1 MQPEIIDQK
10 IMLRE
15 HAKSIISL
23 WQFKNEKIVFTNG
36 CFDILH
42 RGHLEYLL
50 QAAALGHRL
59 VIGLNSD
66 DSVSRLKGPSRP
78 VNKIDDRAFALA
90 SLRCTDL
97 IVPFEEDTPLEL
109 IEFLQPNILVKGGD
123 YDALET
129 DPASKRYIVGSFE
142 TKSRGGNVVCIP
154 IVAGYSTTNAVNKIK
169 KSTD

>member
-66 DSVSRLKGPSRP
+66 ESVSRLKGPSRP
-78 VNKIDDRAFALA
+78 VHKIGDRAFALA

-123 YDALET
+123 YTIE
-129 DPASKRYIVGSFE
+129 SIVGAKE
-142 TKSRGGNVVCIP
+142 TLQRGGKVEVLSFKE
-154 IVAGYSTTNAVNKIK
+154 GYSTTSLIDKMK
-169 KSTD
+169 KG

>member
-66 DSVSRLKGPSRP
+66 ESVSRLKGPSRP

-109 IEFLQPNILVKGGD
+109 IKFLQPNILVKGGD
-123 YDALET
+123 YTIE
-129 DPASKRYIVGSFE
+129 SIVGAKE
-142 TKSRGGNVVCIP
+142 TLQRGGKVEVLSFKE
-154 IVAGYSTTNAVNKIK
+154 GYSTTSLIDKMK
-169 KSTD
+169 KG

>member
-1 MQPEIIDQK
+1 MQPEIIAEK

-15 HAKSIISL
+15 SALAIIKL

-59 VIGLNSD
+59 IVGLNSD
-66 DSVSRLKGPSRP
+66 ESVSRLKGPTRP
-78 VNKIDDRAFALA
+78 VNNIEDRAFALA

-97 IVPFEEDTPLEL
+97 IVPFGEDTPLEL

-123 YDALET
+123 YTIE
-129 DPASKRYIVGSFE
+129 SIVGAKE
-142 TKSRGGNVVCIP
+142 TLERGGRVEVLSFKD
-154 IVAGYSTTNAVNKIK
+154 GYSTTSLIDKMK
-169 KSTD
+169 KG

>member
-1 MQPEIIDQK
+1 MQPDIIAGK

-15 HAKSIISL
+15 SAKAIIKL

-59 VIGLNSD
+59 IVGLNSD
-66 DSVSRLKGPSRP
+66 ESVSRLKGPTRP

-123 YDALET
+123 YTIE
-129 DPASKRYIVGSFE
+129 SIVGAKE
-142 TKSRGGNVVCIP
+142 TLQRGGKVEVLSFKE
-154 IVAGYSTTNAVNKIK
+154 GYSTTSLIDKMK
-169 KSTD
+169 KG

>member
-66 DSVSRLKGPSRP
+66 ESVSRLKGPSRP

-123 YDALET
+123 YTIE
-129 DPASKRYIVGSFE
+129 SIVGAKE
-142 TKSRGGNVVCIP
+142 TLQRGGKVEVLSFKE
-154 IVAGYSTTNAVNKIK
+154 GYSTTSLIDKMKNG
-169 KSTD
+169 

>member
-1 MQPEIIDQK
+1 MQPEIIAGK

-15 HAKSIISL
+15 SALAIIKL

-59 VIGLNSD
+59 IVGLNSD
-66 DSVSRLKGPSRP
+66 ESVSRLKGPTRP

-123 YDALET
+123 YTIE
-129 DPASKRYIVGSFE
+129 SIVGAKE
-142 TKSRGGNVVCIP
+142 TLQRGGKVEVLSFKE
-154 IVAGYSTTNAVNKIK
+154 GYSTTSLIDKMK
-169 KSTD
+169 KG

>member
-1 MQPEIIDQK
+1 MQPDIIAGK

-15 HAKSIISL
+15 SAKAIIKL

-59 VIGLNSD
+59 IVGLNSD
-66 DSVSRLKGPSRP
+66 ESVSRLKGPTRP

-123 YDALET
+123 YTIE
-129 DPASKRYIVGSFE
+129 SIVGAME
-142 TKSRGGNVVCIP
+142 TLQRGGKVEVLSFKE
-154 IVAGYSTTNAVNKIK
+154 GYSTTSLIDKMK
-169 KSTD
+169 KG

>member
-1 MQPEIIDQK
+1 MQPDIIAGK

-15 HAKSIISL
+15 SAKAIIKL

-59 VIGLNSD
+59 IVGLNSD
-66 DSVSRLKGPSRP
+66 ESVSRLKGPTRP

-123 YDALET
+123 YTIE
-129 DPASKRYIVGSFE
+129 SIVGAKE
-142 TKSRGGNVVCIP
+142 TLQRGGKVEVLSFKE
-154 IVAGYSTTNAVNKIK
+154 GYSTTNLIDKMK
-169 KSTD
+169 KG

>member
-1 MQPEIIDQK
+1 MQPEIIAGK

-15 HAKSIISL
+15 SALAIIKL

-59 VIGLNSD
+59 IVGLNSD
-66 DSVSRLKGPSRP
+66 ESVSRLKGPTRP
-78 VNKIDDRAFALA
+78 VNNIDDRAFALA

-97 IVPFEEDTPLEL
+97 IVPFGEDTPLEL

-123 YDALET
+123 YTIE
-129 DPASKRYIVGSFE
+129 SIVGAKE
-142 TKSRGGNVVCIP
+142 TLERGGRVEVLSFKE
-154 IVAGYSTTNAVNKIK
+154 GYSTTSLIDKMK
-169 KSTD
+169 KG

>member
-1 MQPEIIDQK
+1 MQPDIIAGK

-15 HAKSIISL
+15 SAKAIINL

-59 VIGLNSD
+59 IVGLNSD
-66 DSVSRLKGPSRP
+66 ESVSRLKGPTRP
-78 VNKIDDRAFALA
+78 VNNIDDRAFALA

-123 YDALET
+123 YTIE
-129 DPASKRYIVGSFE
+129 SIVGAKE
-142 TKSRGGNVVCIP
+142 TLQRGGKVEVLSFKE
-154 IVAGYSTTNAVNKIK
+154 GYSTTSLIDKMK
-169 KSTD
+169 KG

>member
-15 HAKSIISL
+15 HAKSIVSL

-66 DSVSRLKGPSRP
+66 ESVSRLKGPSRP

-123 YDALET
+123 YTIE
-129 DPASKRYIVGSFE
+129 SIVGAKE
-142 TKSRGGNVVCIP
+142 TLQRGGKVEVLSFKE
-154 IVAGYSTTNAVNKIK
+154 GYSTTSLIDKMK
-169 KSTD
+169 KG

>member
-1 MQPEIIDQK
+1 MQPDIIAGK

-15 HAKSIISL
+15 SAKAIIKL

-66 DSVSRLKGPSRP
+66 ESVSRLKGPTRP

-123 YDALET
+123 YTIE
-129 DPASKRYIVGSFE
+129 SIVGAKE
-142 TKSRGGNVVCIP
+142 TLQRGGKVEVLSFKE
-154 IVAGYSTTNAVNKIK
+154 GYSTTSLIDKMK
-169 KSTD
+169 KG

>member
-10 IMLRE
+10 IMLRDQ
-15 HAKSIISL
+15 AKFIISL
-23 WQFKNEKIVFTNG
+23 WLFKNEKIVFTNG

-59 VIGLNSD
+59 IIGLNSD
-66 DSVSRLKGPSRP
+66 ESVSRLKGPARP

-123 YDALET
+123 YTIE
-129 DPASKRYIVGSFE
+129 SIVGAKE
-142 TKSRGGNVVCIP
+142 TLQRGGRVEGLSFKE
-154 IVAGYSTTNAVNKIK
+154 GYSTTSLIDKMK
-169 KSTD
+169 KG

>member
-59 VIGLNSD
+59 IVGLNSD
-66 DSVSRLKGPSRP
+66 ESVSRLKGPTRP

-123 YDALET
+123 YTIE
-129 DPASKRYIVGSFE
+129 SIVGAKE
-142 TKSRGGNVVCIP
+142 TLQRGGKVEVLSFKE
-154 IVAGYSTTNAVNKIK
+154 GYSTTSLIDKMK
-169 KSTD
+169 KG

>member
-1 MQPEIIDQK
+1 MQPDIIAGK
-10 IMLRE
+10 IRLRE
-15 HAKSIISL
+15 SAKAIIKL

-59 VIGLNSD
+59 VVGLNSD
-66 DSVSRLKGPSRP
+66 ESVSRLKGPTRP
-78 VNKIDDRAFALA
+78 VNNIDDRAFALA

-97 IVPFEEDTPLEL
+97 IVPFGEDTPLEL

-123 YDALET
+123 YTIE
-129 DPASKRYIVGSFE
+129 SIVGAKE
-142 TKSRGGNVVCIP
+142 TLQRGGKVEVLSFKE
-154 IVAGYSTTNAVNKIK
+154 GYSTTSLIDKMK
-169 KSTD
+169 KG

>member
-1 MQPEIIDQK
+1 MQPDIIDQK

-66 DSVSRLKGPSRP
+66 ESVSRLKGPSRP

-123 YDALET
+123 YTIE
-129 DPASKRYIVGSFE
+129 SIVGAKE
-142 TKSRGGNVVCIP
+142 TLQRGGKVEVLSFKE
-154 IVAGYSTTNAVNKIK
+154 GYSTTSLIDKMK
-169 KSTD
+169 KG

>member
-15 HAKSIISL
+15 HAKSTISL

-66 DSVSRLKGPSRP
+66 ESVSRLKGPSRP

-123 YDALET
+123 YTIE
-129 DPASKRYIVGSFE
+129 SIVGAKE
-142 TKSRGGNVVCIP
+142 TLQRGGKVEVLSFKE
-154 IVAGYSTTNAVNKIK
+154 GYSTTSLIDKMK
-169 KSTD
+169 KG

>member
-1 MQPEIIDQK
+1 MQPDIIAGK

-15 HAKSIISL
+15 SAKAIINL

-59 VIGLNSD
+59 IVGLNSD
-66 DSVSRLKGPSRP
+66 ESVSRLKGPTRP
-78 VNKIDDRAFALA
+78 VNNIDDRAFALA

-97 IVPFEEDTPLEL
+97 IVPFGEDTPLEL

-123 YDALET
+123 YTIE
-129 DPASKRYIVGSFE
+129 SIVGAKE
-142 TKSRGGNVVCIP
+142 TLQRGGKVEVLSFKE
-154 IVAGYSTTNAVNKIK
+154 GYSTTSLIDKMK
-169 KSTD
+169 KG

>member
-66 DSVSRLKGPSRP
+66 ESVSRLKGPSRP

-123 YDALET
+123 YTIE
-129 DPASKRYIVGSFE
+129 SIVGAKE
-142 TKSRGGNVVCIP
+142 TLQRGGKVEVLSFKE
-154 IVAGYSTTNAVNKIK
+154 GYSTTSLIDKMK
-169 KSTD
+169 KG

>member
-1 MQPEIIDQK
+1 MQPEIIAGK

-15 HAKSIISL
+15 SAKAIINL

-59 VIGLNSD
+59 IVGLNSD
-66 DSVSRLKGPSRP
+66 ESVSRLKGPTRP
-78 VNKIDDRAFALA
+78 VNNIDDRAFALA

-97 IVPFEEDTPLEL
+97 IVPFGEDTPLEL

-123 YDALET
+123 YTIE
-129 DPASKRYIVGSFE
+129 SIVGAKE
-142 TKSRGGNVVCIP
+142 TLQRGGKVEVLSFKE
-154 IVAGYSTTNAVNKIK
+154 GYSTTSLIDKMK
-169 KSTD
+169 KG